1 MRNKEKKAEK
11 VSSLKTVFATMKYF
25 FPEAFHYKPFYFVLW
40 VINIIATACKPFID
54 IIFPALIVNELLT
67 VISNGAATSQNIT
80 TIVIYIGVT
89 VLGNFAFSYISSV
102 AGVIMEKYDDYFK
115 NYFAEKI
122 SMRAMEMDFALTE
135 NKDALDQVEKAKTG
149 MDWYSGGVH
158 GLMTALQ
165 SVVSGFITLVGTV
178 ALLAA
183 GAPWL
188 LLICTVMLIGDAII
202 NSRHNKAEI
211 KAYTTMAKQNRV
223 FGYILF
229 GLSDFRYGKDL
240 RLYHSTEMMTEKAK
254 RESKKQVNEWH
265 SLANIHT
272 ILGEMGI
279 TLGAIRDGVTYF
291 YLGFLAITRAITI
304 GDFTMYMGSVA
315 SFNFSLQAVVFG
327 YQDVVKRCTYAREYV
342 KFMEYPP
349 YMRDGAKPLPQ
360 VKEHT
365 IEFRNVFFKYPNTD
379 IYILK
384 GINITLKQGEHL
396 SVVGLNGAG
405 KTTFIKLLCRLYDV
419 DEGEILLD
427 GVNITEYK
435 YEEYVKLF
443 SVVFQDF
450 RLFAFSIKD
459 NILLENADE
468 PDASARAEELVDM
481 VGLREKINSLPDGTD
496 TMLFKQFDEKGIE
509 PSGGEQQ
516 KIAIARALYKNSPV
530 IILDEPTAAL
540 DPMAEYEIYRQFDT
554 LVGGKT
560 AVYISHRLSS
570 CKFCDRIV
578 VFSDGVIK
586 ESGTHDELVSL
597 KDGIYAEMFGAQAQY
612 YVNN

>member
-1 MRNKEKKAEK
+1 M
-11 VSSLKTVFATMKYF
+11 
-25 FPEAFHYKPFYFVLW
+25 
-40 VINIIATACKPFID
+40 
-54 IIFPALIVNELLT
+54 IVNEVLT
-67 VISNGAATSQNIT
+67 VLSNGPPKSQNIA
-80 TIVIYIGVT
+80 TIVIYIGVA
-89 VLGNFAFSYISSV
+89 VLGNFAFIYISSV

-315 SFNFSLQAVVFG
+315 SFNFSLQAVVSAI
-327 YQDVVKRCTYAREYV
+327 RTLSTCTYARE
-342 KFMEYPP
+342 
-349 YMRDGAKPLPQ
+349 
-360 VKEHT
+360 
-365 IEFRNVFFKYPNTD
+365 
-379 IYILK
+379 
-384 GINITLKQGEHL
+384 
-396 SVVGLNGAG
+396 
-405 KTTFIKLLCRLYDV
+405 
-419 DEGEILLD
+419 
-427 GVNITEYK
+427 
-435 YEEYVKLF
+435 
-443 SVVFQDF
+443 
-450 RLFAFSIKD
+450 
-459 NILLENADE
+459 
-468 PDASARAEELVDM
+468 
-481 VGLREKINSLPDGTD
+481 
-496 TMLFKQFDEKGIE
+496 
-509 PSGGEQQ
+509 
-516 KIAIARALYKNSPV
+516 
-530 IILDEPTAAL
+530 
-540 DPMAEYEIYRQFDT
+540 
-554 LVGGKT
+554 
-560 AVYISHRLSS
+560 
-570 CKFCDRIV
+570 
-578 VFSDGVIK
+578 
-586 ESGTHDELVSL
+586 
-597 KDGIYAEMFGAQAQY
+597 
-612 YVNN
+612 